1 MSGHAAPALCS
12 AGSLPDLA
20 LRFSPAVADSRWA
33 RALCVGCSWYKKKPT
48 DDITFNTGN
57 TAGTY
62 HEQRLFLAAGR
73 ERSTR
78 LLGGGLFGGK
88 NQVLAGKYGNKK
100 ADTAA

>member
-1 MSGHAAPALCS
+1 MATHRSALLGWLS
-12 AGSLPDLA
+12 ARPLPPWL
-20 LRFSPAVADSRWA
+20 LVAVADSRWA

-48 DDITFNTGN
+48 DDITFNNGN
-57 TAGTY
+57 TASTY
-62 HEQRLFLAAGR
+62 HEQRLFLASGR

>member
-1 MSGHAAPALCS
+1 MSGHAPLRSARLALCQT
-12 AGSLPDLA
+12 AGPWLLV
-20 LRFSPAVADSRWA
+20 AVADSRWA

-48 DDITFNTGN
+48 DDITFNNGN
-57 TAGTY
+57 TASTY
-62 HEQRLFLAAGR
+62 HEQRLFLASGR